1 MATKAAQTTGLTPA
15 EILDRHIQEYREE
28 MARFQEEHGDPEEAM
43 RTFMRETFEPAA
55 FEQTYREYRRSKGF
69 DLDEEDDA
77 DTSCPD
83 V

>member
-1 MATKAAQTTGLTPA
+1 MATKAEQTTGLTPA
-15 EILDRHIQEYREE
+15 EILDLHIQEHREE

-43 RTFMRETFEPAA
+43 RKFMRETFEVEA
-55 FEQTYREYRRSKGF
+55 FDQTYREYRRSKGF
-69 DLDEEDDA
+69 DLDVEDDL